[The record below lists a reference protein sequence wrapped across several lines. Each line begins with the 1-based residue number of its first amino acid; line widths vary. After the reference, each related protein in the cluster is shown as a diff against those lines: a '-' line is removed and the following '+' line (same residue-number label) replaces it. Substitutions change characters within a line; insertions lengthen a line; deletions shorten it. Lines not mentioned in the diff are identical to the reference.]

1 MYYTCHKNK
10 KKKAFYI
17 FQKTYLN
24 QKIIEFM
31 ELKCFYAPIWTDT
44 RDFQALKLILIK
56 QL

>member
-31 ELKCFYAPIWTDT
+31 ELKCFLHPNLNRHTG
-44 RDFQALKLILIK
+44 LSSIK
-56 QL
+56 TNFN